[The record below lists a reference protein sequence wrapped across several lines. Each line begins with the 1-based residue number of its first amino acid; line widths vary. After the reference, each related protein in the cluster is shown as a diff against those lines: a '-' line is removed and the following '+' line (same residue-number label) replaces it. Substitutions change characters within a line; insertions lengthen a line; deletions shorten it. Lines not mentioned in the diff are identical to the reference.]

1 MEILLW
7 NNILDFMEKNTPTKF
22 SSDYLNLKSSEIIKI
37 RKTLAPIILII
48 YNIIIY
54 IKFDHRPI
62 WVLEIEIYESFI
74 SAF

>member
-7 NNILDFMEKNTPTKF
+7 NNILDFMEKNTPTKL

-54 IKFDHRPI
+54 IKFDHRLI

>member
-1 MEILLW
+1 
-7 NNILDFMEKNTPTKF
+7 MEKNTPTKL

-54 IKFDHRPI
+54 IKFDHRLI

>member
-37 RKTLAPIILII
+37 RKTLAPII
-48 YNIIIY
+48 
-54 IKFDHRPI
+54 DHRLI

>member
-1 MEILLW
+1 
-7 NNILDFMEKNTPTKF
+7 MEKNTPTKL

-37 RKTLAPIILII
+37 RKTLAPII
-48 YNIIIY
+48 
-54 IKFDHRPI
+54 DHRLI